1 MKHTKGKW
9 TASVGDK
16 GATIN
21 IDNDANH
28 PLTFEMDFPDKY
40 HHPEL
45 NAEAKANANL
55 IASAPEMLDA
65 LRMVAIRIADLIYKM
80 DGETVKKDGLTGI
93 RGKNG
98 EDELNEIYRLIAKAE
113 GGA

>member
-1 MKHTKGKW
+1 MKYAKGKW
-9 TASVGDK
+9 TASIGDK

-45 NAEAKANANL
+45 NGEGKANANL
-55 IASAPEMLDA
+55 IASAPELLDLA
-65 LRMVAIRIADLIYKM
+65 RMERDKHLF
-80 DGETVKKDGLTGI
+80 GEQKFIKKYGM
-93 RGKNG
+93 KW
-98 EDELNEIYRLIAKAE
+98 NEIKKIRENLIAKAE
-113 GGA
+113 GGE

>member
-1 MKHTKGKW
+1 MELIKEKW
-9 TASVGDK
+9 TASIGER

-21 IDNDANH
+21 VDNNANH

-55 IASAPEMLDA
+55 IASAPELLDLA
-65 LRMVAIRIADLIYKM
+65 RMERDKHIF
-80 DGETVKKDGLTGI
+80 GESKFIKKYGM
-93 RGKNG
+93 KW
-98 EDELNEIYRLIAKAE
+98 NEIKKIREKLIAKAE
-113 GGA
+113 GGV